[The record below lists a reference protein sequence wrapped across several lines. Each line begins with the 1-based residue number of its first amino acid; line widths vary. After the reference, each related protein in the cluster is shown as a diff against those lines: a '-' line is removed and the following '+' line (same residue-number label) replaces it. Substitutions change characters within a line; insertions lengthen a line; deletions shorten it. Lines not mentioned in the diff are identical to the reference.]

1 MSLESI
7 YAKLRTGDPNRDLE
21 PFPFHSLPNDRNDL
35 LWETIRI
42 NYQLSL
48 AELSS
53 LKNSRF
59 DQPAQQPPLPQQPL
73 LSQQLPLP
81 QQLPPSIAA
90 GSSSGYELHFGPIV
104 DDRKNKKR
112 NRSRKDDVDEDG
124 ERKKPRSKME
134 MLQQN
139 FDRVKDALLKFKELK
154 GHMLVPYEF
163 RIPVNDPNWK
173 EDQGDMWLGMSINS
187 L

>member
-59 DQPAQQPPLPQQPL
+59 DQPQAQQLSLPQ
-73 LSQQLPLP
+73 LPI
-81 QQLPPSIAA
+81 PPPPPSSIAA

-112 NRSRKDDVDEDG
+112 NRPRKDDVDEDG